1 MNAGTAI
8 HTMVIEEDIRL
19 VRKTARR
26 VCHQFYGGGDPV
38 QEEELYHFGIV
49 GLIEAKKKFAPEK
62 GIPFNAF
69 AVHRIKGAMIDY
81 MRTAPVVRLP
91 QKKQNLKRDLEQAKA
106 ELSRSGMRTGAGA
119 LAEKLGWAVEQVR
132 QVEAMQA
139 KVVSISRGN
148 SEGDNSD
155 EAQDFDLVAS
165 GAGPELQSMKKELGQ
180 VVQQCLEGIKDA
192 RDRFILV
199 SRVFEESKLKELAV
213 GLGCTIETVRLRQLK
228 ALDSMKRCLSSHGW
242 DEDSVP
248 EVVG

>member
-1 MNAGTAI
+1 MNAGVAI
-8 HTMVIEEDIRL
+8 HTMVTEKDIRL

-26 VCHQFYGGGDPV
+26 VCHQFYGGSDPA

-49 GLIEAKKKFAPEK
+49 GLIEAKRKFEQGK
-62 GIPFNAF
+62 GIPFQAF

-81 MRTAPVVRLP
+81 LRTAPVVRLP

-106 ELSRSGMRTGAGA
+106 ELAQGGKRADDDA

-139 KVVSISRGN
+139 KVVSISRGK
-148 SEGDNSD
+148 SEGDSAD
-155 EAQDFDLVAS
+155 ESQELDVPAS

-180 VVQQCLEGIKDA
+180 VVQQCLDAIKDT

-213 GLGCTIETVRLRQLK
+213 GLGCTMETVRLRQLK
-228 ALDSMKRCLSSHGW
+228 ALESMKRCLSSHGW